1 MKEFGATTA
10 TITQYRQQAASLLLY
25 QAVLDDAV
33 GQTFLS
39 LLDALSTSKGATNER
54 TRCLTAYSQW
64 FRALAS
70 TGRSWGDHLLER
82 LLIDDNAFTRAVQT
96 QNLTELPTP
105 LLSAAQHDVQILQGL
120 YDLSPSYISQCVET
134 ACQLSQAPVVWSI
147 LPSVLPIEFPLD
159 WSEGLPQL
167 VEYYKQRGTGQFGQ
181 FYGFRWQQ
189 GQLLGI
195 HNPDPVQLED
205 LAGYEGPK
213 TSLIKNTEFLLAGFN
228 ALNVLL
234 YGSRGS
240 GKSSLVKALL
250 NKYAPQGLR
259 LIEVAKA
266 ELYDLPNIVEYLK
279 PQPQKFIVFVDDL
292 SFEEDDDAFKALKV
306 ALEGGLTRRPQNVVV
321 YATSNRRH
329 LVREFFAD
337 RPRPSDADEL
347 KSWDTVQ
354 EKLSFSDRFGL
365 TLTFEPADQS
375 TYLKIVHHLAH
386 QAGIHLPGEDLEFRA
401 KQWATRHNGR
411 SGRSARQFMDF
422 LVADLALE
430 QNI

>member
-1 MKEFGATTA
+1 MKEFGSATA
-10 TITQYRQQAASLLLY
+10 TITQYRQQAVSLLLY
-25 QAVLDDAV
+25 QAVLEDSV
-33 GQTFLS
+33 GQTFLA
-39 LLDALSTSKGATNER
+39 LLEALNTSKGATNER
-54 TRCLTAYSQW
+54 TRCLSAYSHW
-64 FRALAS
+64 FQALAS
-70 TGRSWGDHLLER
+70 TGKSWGDHLLGR
-82 LLIDDNAFTRAVQT
+82 LLVDDNAFTQAVQA
-96 QNLTELPTP
+96 QPLTELPAP
-105 LLSAAQHDVQILQGL
+105 LLEAAQHDLAILQGL
-120 YDLSPSYISQCVET
+120 YDLSPSYISQCVQT
-134 ACQLSQAPVVWSI
+134 ACQLSQAPVIWSI
-147 LPSVLPIEFPLD
+147 GSSTFSIDLPLD
-159 WSEGLPQL
+159 WSENLQPL
-167 VEYYKQRGTGQFGQ
+167 VDHYKQQGTGQFGQ

-189 GQLLGI
+189 GQLHGI
-195 HNPDPVQLED
+195 SNPDPVTLED

-250 NKYAPQGLR
+250 NKYGPQGLR
-259 LIEVAKA
+259 LIEVTKA
-266 ELYDLPNIVEYLK
+266 ELYELPKIIEYLS
-279 PQPQKFIVFVDDL
+279 PQPQKFIIFVDDL

-306 ALEGGLTRRPQNVVV
+306 VLEGGLTRSPQNVVV

-365 TLTFEPADQS
+365 TLTFEATDQT
-375 TYLKIVHHLAH
+375 TYLEIIHHLA
-386 QAGIHLPGEDLEFRA
+386 QQNNIDLPSNELEFRA

-411 SGRSARQFMDF
+411 SGRSARQFIDF
-422 LVADLALE
+422 LAADLALE
-430 QNI
+430 QRP